1 MTLLLATEP
10 AGDAALGLG
19 RALLD
24 LTVCGIDLL
33 AGILAVLL
41 ELALGIGHFLLGLVS
56 RTVDLCANIGTPFL
70 ISQGSP
76 DLYISTTI
84 ALPPSDIYRH
94 PSKEP

>member
-56 RTVDLCANIGTPFL
+56 LVEGD
-70 ISQGSP
+70 
-76 DLYISTTI
+76 
-84 ALPPSDIYRH
+84 
-94 PSKEP
+94 